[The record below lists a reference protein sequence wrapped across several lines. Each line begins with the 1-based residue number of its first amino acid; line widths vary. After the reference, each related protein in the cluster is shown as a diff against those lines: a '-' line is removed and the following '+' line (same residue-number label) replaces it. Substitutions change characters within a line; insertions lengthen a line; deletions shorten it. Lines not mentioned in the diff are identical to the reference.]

1 MLKHKMVGAICSGK
15 LGAVCSGKV
24 GAILAGKVGAHYAEF
39 PINLLSLLCKF
50 RVY

>member
-24 GAILAGKVGAHYAEF
+24 GAVLAGKVGAHYAEF
-39 PINLLSLLCKF
+39 PVFIKMILNVKF
-50 RVY
+50 